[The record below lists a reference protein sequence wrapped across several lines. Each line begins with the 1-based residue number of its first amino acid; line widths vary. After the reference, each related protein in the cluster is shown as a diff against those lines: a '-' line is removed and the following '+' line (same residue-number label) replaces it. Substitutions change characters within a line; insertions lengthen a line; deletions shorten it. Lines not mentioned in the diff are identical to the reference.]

1 MGGWGVDKELFSD
14 SVQIERKYLSFN
26 LKENQRGRFIR
37 ITEDVGGRRDAIVIP
52 ASGLEKVRDILNQ
65 AIEADKAAGSFEEN
79 S

>member
-1 MGGWGVDKELFSD
+1 MDKELFNE

-37 ITEDVGGRRDAIVIP
+37 ITEDVGGRRDAVVIP
-52 ASGLEKVRDILNQ
+52 ASGLEAVRDILNK
-65 AIEADKAAGSFEEN
+65 AIEADKAAGPFEED